1 MLFKNK
7 FEKFVI
13 IVCLLLFIELLLF
26 SCKESKI
33 DNCIADMRI
42 KYICK
47 DPGVDVVVFKMISN
61 YEQLSLDFDSFNS
74 IEVIFSDRVFTASAQ
89 FELEKWEENGYSL
102 TWMTPYF
109 AQHGCHA
116 EKEFYDFYKKNASLK
131 IVLSNGKDTFT
142 FTKCTK

>member
-1 MLFKNK
+1 MTFKNK
-7 FEKFVI
+7 FEI
-13 IVCLLLFIELLLF
+13 TGCLFLFFGLLLF

-33 DNCIADMRI
+33 DNCIADMQI
-42 KYICK
+42 KFICNV
-47 DPGVDVVVFKMISN
+47 PGADVVVFKMISN
-61 YEQLSLDFDSFNS
+61 HEQLSLDFDSFNS
-74 IEVIFSDRVFTASAQ
+74 IKVIFSDRVFTASAQ
-89 FELEKWEENGYSL
+89 FELEKWGENDYSL

-109 AQHGCHA
+109 AQHGCHT